1 MPKHTSLPFHFYVNV
16 NNAFLG
22 PDMPEG
28 VTKGIWHGVYCR
40 EYQVL
45 SCHVFLESG
54 AHWSGLPIQAL
65 SATEDFRYDSN
76 VLMPWC
82 GMGEEIEAV
91 YMPFLEGLEARPMI
105 ATPGNPK
112 GRHTG
117 IIIDWKDGYSRYP
130 EEHKPLNLLQIGT
143 GQFALFPNNYVT
155 YKEKHFVNEK
165 AKENMK
171 HYRRG
176 EEVYWEK

>member
-1 MPKHTSLPFHFYVNV
+1 MPKHASLPFHFYVNV

-54 AHWSGLPIQAL
+54 AHWSGLPLHAI
-65 SATEDFRYDSN
+65 SCTDDFRHEYET
-76 VLMPWC
+76 LMPWC

-91 YMPFLEGLEARPMI
+91 YMPFLEGLEV
-105 ATPGNPK
+105 ATQP

-130 EEHKPLNLLQIGT
+130 AEHKPLSLIQLET
-143 GQFALFPNNYVT
+143 GQFALLPNNYVT
-155 YKEKHFVNEK
+155 YKEKHFVNDV
-165 AKENMK
+165 AKENLK

>member
-1 MPKHTSLPFHFYVNV
+1 MAKHASLPFHFYVNV
-16 NNAFLG
+16 DNAFLG

-40 EYQVL
+40 EYQIL

-54 AHWSGLPIQAL
+54 AHWSGLPLHAL
-65 SATEDFRYDSN
+65 SITEDFIFLPEE
-76 VLMPWC
+76 LMPWA

-91 YMPFLEGLEARPMI
+91 YMPFLEGLEAQVLKPVK
-105 ATPGNPK
+105 ASGK
-112 GRHTG
+112 HTG

-130 EEHKPLNLLQIGT
+130 AEHKPLNLIQT
-143 GQFALFPNNYVT
+143 RRGQFALVPNNYVI
-155 YKEKHFVNEK
+155 YEEKHFVNDA
-165 AKENMK
+165 AKENLVNYK
-171 HYRRG
+171 RG

>member
-1 MPKHTSLPFHFYVNV
+1 MAKHASLPFHFYVNV

-22 PDMPEG
+22 PNMPKG
-28 VTKGIWHGVYCR
+28 VTKAIWHGVYCR
-40 EYQVL
+40 EYQLL

-54 AHWSGLPIQAL
+54 AHWSGLPLHAI
-65 SATEDFRYDSN
+65 STTETFSLPAEK
-76 VLMPWC
+76 LMPWA

-91 YMPFLEGLEARPMI
+91 YMPFLEGLE
-105 ATPGNPK
+105 TNDY

-117 IIIDWKDGYSRYP
+117 IIIDWNDGYSRYP
-130 EEHKPLNLLQIGT
+130 AEHKPLSLIQLES
-143 GQFALFPNNYVT
+143 GQFALLPNNYIT
-155 YKEKHFVNEK
+155 YKEKHFVDEA

>member
-1 MPKHTSLPFHFYVNV
+1 MPRHAYLPFHFYVNV

-22 PDMPEG
+22 PNMPEG
-28 VTKGIWHGVYCR
+28 VTKGIWHGVFCR

-65 SATEDFRYDSN
+65 STTDDFRHEYEA
-76 VLMPWC
+76 LMPWA

-91 YMPFLEGLEARPMI
+91 YMPFLEGLQASILKPFE
-105 ATPGNPK
+105 GN

-117 IIIDWKDGYSRYP
+117 LVIDWKDGYSRYP
-130 EEHKPLNLLQIGT
+130 SEHKPLSLIQLEC
-143 GQFALFPNNYVT
+143 GQFALLPNNYVL
-155 YKEKHFVNEK
+155 YDEKHFVS
-165 AKENMK
+165 KEAREHLK

-176 EEVYWEK
+176 EEIFWEK